1 MAGVRLGFGIGN
13 EKLIADLNTLKY
25 STNPYNVN
33 RLTAAAGLA
42 ALTENAYYM
51 NNCRTIEQN
60 RAWTTE
66 ELVRLGFEVLDSK
79 ANFVFAK
86 SARIGGQEL
95 YEQLKAR
102 GVLVRH
108 FTKEAIKDFVRIT
121 IGTMEQ
127 MQILIRTI
135 EEILEG

>member
-1 MAGVRLGFGIGN
+1 MSRLGFGIGN
-13 EKLIADLNTLKY
+13 EKLIADLNTVKY

-33 RLTAAAGLA
+33 RLTAAAGVA
-42 ALTENAYYM
+42 ALTENEYYM
-51 NNCRTIEQN
+51 NNCCTIADN
-60 RAWTTE
+60 RAWTVK
-66 ELVRLGFEVLDSK
+66 ELTRLGFEVLDSK

-86 SARIGGQEL
+86 SERVGGQEL

-108 FTKEAIKDFVRIT
+108 FTKPRIAEYNRIT

-127 MQILIRTI
+127 MQILVDTI
-135 EEILEG
+135 ECILEG